1 MAHRLT
7 RAGEGGMSSAASNAY
22 QRHRLWS
29 QKRHWEHR
37 SSLRMSRKALKVV
50 GANAQHFS
58 LHQIFPYD
66 RSACASSLLGRSFE
80 DTDHF
85 RSEYYGHY
93 SWFDYISLLIA
104 LYPHFPLL
112 SRIIIHFDNVCSRS
126 SHIRTK
132 SFSSADTLELYEFAF
147 TELRAREV
155 IREKGFENKIN
166 MA

>member
-7 RAGEGGMSSAASNAY
+7 RAGEGGMSSAASNAC

-29 QKRHWEHR
+29 QPRHWEHR

-50 GANAQHFS
+50 GANARHFS
-58 LHQIFPYD
+58 LHHSFPYD
-66 RSACASSLLGRSFE
+66 RSACPFSLLARSFE

-85 RSEYYGHY
+85 RSKYQGHS
-93 SWFDYISLLIA
+93 SWFDYTSLLIV

-112 SRIIIHFDNVCSRS
+112 SRILSYFDNVCSRS

-132 SFSSADTLELYEFAF
+132 IFSSADRLELYEFAS
-147 TELRAREV
+147 TQLHSREIV
-155 IREKGFENKIN
+155 GEKGMKNK
-166 MA
+166 